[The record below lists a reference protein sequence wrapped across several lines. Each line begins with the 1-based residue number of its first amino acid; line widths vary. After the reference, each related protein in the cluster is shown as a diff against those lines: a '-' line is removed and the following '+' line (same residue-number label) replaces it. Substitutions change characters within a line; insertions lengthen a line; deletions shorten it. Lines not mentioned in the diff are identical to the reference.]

1 MPLPGRRPLLCL
13 VTDRTRLAGG
23 APVAAVTDR
32 LVEVA
37 RGAARGGV
45 DLIQVRERDLP
56 ARDLLA
62 LVERCLDVTRGTGTR
77 VVVNDR
83 ADVALAAGAHGVHLR
98 GDSIDAVRLRE
109 IAPPEFIVGRS
120 VHGEVEARDAVT
132 RGGLDYLIL
141 GAVFGT
147 RSKSAGYP
155 TLGLEVLARVV
166 READLPVLAIGGMT
180 LDHLPAIVRSGAAGV
195 AAIGLFLADAGDAPD
210 GAAEN
215 AARRAR
221 AAVDAAQATAR
232 SGKLTDRS

>member
-1 MPLPGRRPLLCL
+1 M
-13 VTDRTRLAGG
+13 RLAGG
-23 APVAAVTDR
+23 APAAAVTNR
-32 LVEVA
+32 LVDVV

-62 LVERCLDVTRGTGTR
+62 LVERCLDVTRDTGTR

-98 GDSIDAVRLRE
+98 GDSVDAMRLRAS
-109 IAPPEFIVGRS
+109 APPEFLIGRS
-120 VHGEVEARDAVT
+120 VHGEVEAREAMM

-141 GAVFGT
+141 GAVFET
-147 RSKSAGYP
+147 RSKSAGHP

-166 READLPVLAIGGMT
+166 RGVDLPVLAIGGMT
-180 LDHLPAIVRSGAAGV
+180 LDHLPEIVRSGAAGV
-195 AAIGLFLADAGDAPD
+195 AAIGLFFGDAGGAPD
-210 GAAEN
+210 EVAEA

-221 AAVDAAQATAR
+221 AAVDAAQATGR